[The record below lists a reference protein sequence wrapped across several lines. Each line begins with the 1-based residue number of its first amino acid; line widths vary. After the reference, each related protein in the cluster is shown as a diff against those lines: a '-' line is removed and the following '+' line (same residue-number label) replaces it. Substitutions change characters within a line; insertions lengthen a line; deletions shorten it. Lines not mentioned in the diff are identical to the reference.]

1 MPVHHFT
8 LALVITCFASAG
20 NAADSAEDCSS
31 IVDRDTRLSCFDTFF
46 PPTET
51 ASSPIEARQL
61 LESESQINWFSI
73 TPHKPN
79 YVLPA
84 TYNFSSD
91 FSPYTDLGPYFND
104 AEIKFQLSLKTRIWH
119 NLWRNSSL
127 WVAYTQMSLWQLY
140 ADEEASAPFRETNH
154 EPELMWQIPVDFSLF
169 GMDARLTSFSLNH
182 QSNGQ
187 SDPLSRS
194 WNRLTG
200 TLFLEKD
207 RFVVSAKTWV
217 RIDDPSNDNNPN
229 IEDYMG
235 RVQLGVAYKGDT
247 HTLSTVLKNNLSS
260 ANRSGVELSWAFP
273 LTEHLKGFAQVYSGY
288 GESMIDMENYTN
300 RIGIGIALTDWL

>member
-1 MPVHHFT
+1 MPNQHT
-8 LALVITCFASAG
+8 PLVLLLVCYASTSYATEG
-20 NAADSAEDCSS
+20 PEDCSA
-31 IVDRDTRLSCFDTFF
+31 IDDRDTRLSCFDTYF
-46 PPTET
+46 PRTEPDT
-51 ASSPIEARQL
+51 SPIEARQL
-61 LESESQINWFSI
+61 LESESEINWFSI
-73 TPHKPN
+73 TPHRPN

-91 FSPYTDLGPYFND
+91 FSPYTDLGQYFND
-104 AEIKFQLSLKTRIWH
+104 AEIKFQISLKTRLWH

-127 WVAYTQMSLWQLY
+127 WMAYTQMSFWQLY

-169 GMDARLTSFSLNH
+169 GMNARLASFSLNH

-207 RFVVSAKTWV
+207 RFVLSAKTWV

-235 RVQLGVAYKGDT
+235 RIQLGAAYKGDG
-247 HTLSTVLKNNLSS
+247 HTFSMVLKNNLSS
-260 ANRSGVELSWAFP
+260 SNRSGVELNWMFP

>member
-8 LALVITCFASAG
+8 LALVIICFASAG

-247 HTLSTVLKNNLSS
+247 HTFSTVLKNNLSS